1 MVPVKQEPSFQGG
14 WKLAKKSLLQVFK
27 KMVPYKFYMDVI
39 LEQTSSCLVD
49 EHLPH
54 LTEGEF
60 QQYIGVWLLVST
72 CSGWSQYD
80 FWSTKEY
87 NRKTNACPYNFKD
100 KMSKKRFDEITREL
114 QFTNLSPPSY

>member
-72 CSGWSQYD
+72 CSGWSQKI
-80 FWSTKEY
+80 FGQQKSTTAQPMLVHTIS
-87 NRKTNACPYNFKD
+87 KT
-100 KMSKKRFDEITREL
+100 R
-114 QFTNLSPPSY
+114 